1 MYFPSGTWLAKRKMT
16 YHRKMKKSPDNKVQ
30 IHMEAEGIIPTDP
43 AVVRPPSLVCGLQK
57 TWVNLWLI
65 PSDT

>member
-1 MYFPSGTWLAKRKMT
+1 MT